1 VGSFTRRRG
10 WFVVAQVAVWAGFA
24 AVLLFADPSPDLP
37 GAVALGSRVA
47 GGVLVVAGTALVFA
61 GWGAL
66 GPAVSPYPA
75 PRTGTDLVEHGGYR
89 VVRHPI
95 YGGICLG
102 AAGVALLALDPAALA
117 VAVLVIVPFL
127 WLKSSFE
134 ERHLVAAYPGYED
147 YRRRVRKRLIPGL
160 L

>member
-1 VGSFTRRRG
+1 M
-10 WFVVAQVAVWAGFA
+10 VAQVAVWAGFA

-75 PRTGTDLVEHGGYR
+75 PRTGTDLV
-89 VVRHPI
+89 VRHPI

-117 VAVLVIVPFL
+117 VAVLVIVPFF